1 MDMYGKELY
10 PNPYTFKYP
19 KAGEDNSVVT
29 AHIWDMKSVPV
40 QQCIE
45 GCSYEY
51 LPRAQWS
58 NENTW
63 TISTLNRLQNEFN
76 LYAVDATSGTA
87 QHLPRIGREI
97 PRNQ

>member
-29 AHIWDMKSVPV
+29 RTSGIMKSVQV
-40 QQCIE
+40 QQVLKDVP
-45 GCSYEY
+45 YEY

-63 TISTLNRLQNEFN
+63 TLVPSTDYKMNS
-76 LYAVDATSGTA
+76 TST
-87 QHLPRIGREI
+87 P
-97 PRNQ
+97 

>member
-19 KAGEDNSVVT
+19 KAGEDNSIVT
-29 AHIWDMKSVPV
+29 AHLWNMKSVQV
-40 QQCIE
+40 QQVLKDVP
-45 GCSYEY
+45 YEY

-63 TISTLNRLQNEFN
+63 NVVPSTDYKMNSTFTL
-76 LYAVDATSGTA
+76 
-87 QHLPRIGREI
+87 
-97 PRNQ
+97 